1 MLRKALAAGLLIAL
15 CLGFLAVQGF
25 SQAPTPVGSPTA
37 GSPPAPPGTQPPS
50 VGSSILPPQ
59 QAEPSFAELVQ
70 QLKNVRAQQE
80 ALKQQ
85 EKQLLDQIA
94 KKVEEQRKALQ
105 EAEQVLQQL
114 QLSGR
119 MPPRAPQVDT
129 EKGPLPDKQPDRERR
144 P

>member
-94 KKVEEQRKALQ
+94 KKVDEQRKELQ
-105 EAEQVLQQL
+105 KAEQVLQQL

-119 MPPRAPQVDT
+119 MPPRAPQVDK

>member
-1 MLRKALAAGLLIAL
+1 MLRKTLAAGLLVAL
-15 CLGFLAVQGF
+15 CLGFLAVEGV
-25 SQAPTPVGSPTA
+25 SQAPPPNSSPPADLTTAPRGIQPASA
-37 GSPPAPPGTQPPS
+37 GSPFF
-50 VGSSILPPQ
+50 LPDR

-70 QLKNVRAQQE
+70 QLKNVRARQE

-85 EKQLLDQIA
+85 EKQLLDQMA

-105 EAEQVLQQL
+105 EAERLLQQL

-119 MPPRAPQVDT
+119 MPPRAPQMDT
-129 EKGPLPDKQPDRERR
+129 EKGPLPDKQPERG